1 MVQFKQAG
9 GSTVDFGS
17 EGKKRNFGRRGE
29 HKAICD
35 ECGQECLVY
44 QAYTKGKPVICK
56 KCKEIKEKEV
66 FGRF

>member
-1 MVQFKQAG
+1 MVQLKQVG
-9 GSTVDFGS
+9 VDFGS

-29 HKAICD
+29 HKAVCD

-44 QAYTKGKPVICK
+44 QAYTKGKPVLCK
-56 KCKEIKEKEV
+56 KCKEIREKEI